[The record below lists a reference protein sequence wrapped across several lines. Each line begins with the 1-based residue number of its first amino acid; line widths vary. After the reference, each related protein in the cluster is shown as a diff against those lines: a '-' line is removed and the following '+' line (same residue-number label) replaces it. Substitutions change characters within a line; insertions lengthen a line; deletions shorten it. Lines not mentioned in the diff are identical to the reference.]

1 MSAGDRVNPRPR
13 KSSTRP
19 YRDSALAYAALG
31 SLVVIFAY
39 ATGSS
44 LLKSLAGGVA
54 VFVLASAYTWWRLR
68 ARARQAEK
76 QP

>member
-1 MSAGDRVNPRPR
+1 VSARDGVNPGPR
-13 KSSTRP
+13 KSTRP

-31 SLVVIFAY
+31 SLVVILTY

-54 VFVLASAYTWWRLR
+54 VFLLATAYTWWRLR

-76 QP
+76 RP